1 MPRCPTETVM
11 ASSDAVLVL
20 FHENGKTSVSPS
32 SAELRFTVGYDSA
45 LLQRRTFSLRVSCNV
60 HGGLEPRQ
68 TVLHKVTSAT
78 LMWPTV
84 TLMVGSN
91 ASSRLLHERRKN
103 TLRCPTVTLPSL
115 CVYGRWMFS
124 SSSAYLTHAIDGHS
138 ASAQIPPFGRS
149 EILCVS

>member
-1 MPRCPTETVM
+1 MNAGLPKEPDVAFSNTALSYRWVLTKRQFNCVKSTYARKFFQDTRAHVR
-11 ASSDAVLVL
+11 ANSS
-20 FHENGKTSVSPS
+20 
-32 SAELRFTVGYDSA
+32 
-45 LLQRRTFSLRVSCNV
+45 
-60 HGGLEPRQ
+60 
-68 TVLHKVTSAT
+68 VTSAT